1 MVAVAAAGAIALF
14 EKWTI
19 DGGVVRKVERLPR
32 GIVEGGGCGVGDVAG
47 MVFPTKVDTQLFASG
62 NKGWHEG

>member
-1 MVAVAAAGAIALF
+1 M
-14 EKWTI
+14 
-19 DGGVVRKVERLPR
+19 RKVERLPR

-47 MVFPTKVDTQLFASG
+47 MVFPTKVYAQLFASG